1 MSYSQKLS
9 QTNNKPKKI
18 KKPKQIKGLPY
29 QGSKTKL
36 SSVLLDKMLEL
47 IPQATTFVDVFGGGG
62 SMSLRALDTGLKV
75 HYNELNGH
83 VFELVKHLKEKGF
96 TDDMLPCL
104 KRYEFSTLIKQ
115 EPSYLT
121 GLAML
126 VYSFSNNQKD
136 YLYARTKEAEKQVIH
151 NAIITGD
158 FSKLGNYKA
167 QEIEYAKSSNIP
179 LRQRFQVFKKLFRDL
194 VASAFNKDNRL
205 VSVERLAGIKDFAS
219 VFNKDSRLVSVERL
233 AGVQEF
239 EASKLNVSNLCY
251 SKIDYDKF
259 DKETTIFYFD
269 PPYKGTRGYSDEFEF
284 HKFNL
289 FLQNLKVQG
298 FKIFVSEYTNY
309 FDFVEVLSIKK
320 NVTNCATSNSIYK
333 QELLLTPYMQPT
345 HI

>member
-1 MSYSQKLS
+1 M
-9 QTNNKPKKI
+9 

-29 QGSKTKL
+29 QGSKTKI

-47 IPQATTFVDVFGGGG
+47 TPQATTFVDVFGGGG
-62 SMSLRALDTGLKV
+62 SMSLRALDMGLKV

-83 VFELVKHLKEKGF
+83 VFQLVSHLKEKGF
-96 TDDMLPCL
+96 TYDMLHCL
-104 KRYEFSTLIKQ
+104 TRDEFSTLIKQ

-136 YLYARTKEAEKQVIH
+136 YLYARTKEAEKQAIH
-151 NAIITGD
+151 NAIITGN
-158 FSKLGNYKA
+158 FSTLGDYKA
-167 QEIEYAKSSNIP
+167 QEIEYAKSSNLP
-179 LRQRFQVFKKLFRDL
+179 LRQRFQIFKKIFKDL
-194 VASAFNKDNRL
+194 VEGVDRVQSLNSILNL
-205 VSVERLAGIKDFAS
+205 QDFAS
-219 VFNKDSRLVSVERL
+219 LFNKDSRLASVERE
-233 AGVQEF
+233 ACVQEF

-269 PPYKGTRGYSDEFEF
+269 PPYIGTRGYSNEFEF

-309 FDFVEVLSIKK
+309 FDFVEVLSIRK

-333 QELLLTPYMQPT
+333 QELLLTSYMQPS
-345 HI
+345 II